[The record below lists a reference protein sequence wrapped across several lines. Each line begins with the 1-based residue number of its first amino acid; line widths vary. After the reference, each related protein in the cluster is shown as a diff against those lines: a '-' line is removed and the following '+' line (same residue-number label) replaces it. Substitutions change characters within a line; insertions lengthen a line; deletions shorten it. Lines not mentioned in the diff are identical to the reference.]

1 MYLRKIALKRLT
13 YPGSH
18 FGQNMGTK
26 RVTSN
31 YTCRRTWKR
40 SSTL

>member
-1 MYLRKIALKRLT
+1 
-13 YPGSH
+13 
-18 FGQNMGTK
+18 MGTK